1 MGNRCGKNSKY
12 LDPEKKYQKIRS
24 DSRRLSLLA
33 EDGKCGS
40 STRFLRAYTKT
51 PGFYLR
57 KSRKFSSMKKNDK
70 EELDG
75 LFTRK
80 KNRTE
85 QWILGWQNLVRCCLS
100 NPNMSPC
107 TMCSKTGSA
116 LSCKTCSSAAYCSTT
131 CQLKDANND
140 HHKCL
145 PYSILYEER
154 CGRMLMATRDI
165 SAGEILFTD
174 TKGAIGPRPEDNPK
188 PICLSCY
195 KTLPPIVYRCR
206 FCSLPLCSTFCQRDD
221 SPHARECQLL
231 RIHGPK

>member
-1 MGNRCGKNSKY
+1 M
-12 LDPEKKYQKIRS
+12 LTS
-24 DSRRLSLLA
+24 DLCRLT
-33 EDGKCGS
+33 ENYS
-40 STRFLRAYTKT
+40 SNLCLSYH
-51 PGFYLR
+51 FYR
-57 KSRKFSSMKKNDK
+57 KRL
-70 EELDG
+70 ELP
-75 LFTRK
+75 LFTK
-80 KNRTE
+80 SLKMT
-85 QWILGWQNLVRCCLS
+85 S
-100 NPNMSPC
+100 SPC
-107 TMCSKTGSA
+107 VVCSDPGSA

-131 CQLKDANND
+131 CQLKDANSD

-174 TKGAIGPRPEDNPK
+174 TKGAIGPRPEDYSK

-195 KTLPPIVYRCR
+195 KRLPPLVYRCR
-206 FCSLPLCSTFCQRDD
+206 YCSLPLCSPSCQRDD